1 MEIRPM
7 FVVGIMLLGS
17 AAAQQPAAPK
27 NSSASPAKAQAT
39 APAKAQP
46 TPAAKLPD
54 APKSQGGA
62 AFATP
67 KEKASYALGMYFG
80 SLLHR
85 QGITADDVNLDVFQH
100 GLKDSASG
108 DKTLLTEEEERAT
121 LQQWQT
127 DMRAEVAAK
136 NKKEGEAFL
145 AANKTKEGV
154 VALPDGLQYK
164 ILTPGTGPKPAAT
177 DTVACNY
184 RGTFINGTEF
194 DSSAKG
200 GKPVTFPLNGVIKGW
215 TEALQLMPTGSKWQL
230 FIPSDLAYGEP
241 GRGPIPPNSTL
252 VFEVELVSIQPP
264 KTPEAPKASEQP
276 KSPEQPKPNEPA
288 KPSEPP
294 KPPATPKP

>member
-17 AAAQQPAAPK
+17 AAAQQPVAPK
-27 NSSASPAKAQAT
+27 NPPASPAKAQPA

-46 TPAAKLPD
+46 TPAAKLPE
-54 APKSQGGA
+54 APKSQGAA

-80 SLLHR
+80 TLLHR
-85 QGITADDVNLDVFQH
+85 QGIAAEDVDLDVLQH
-100 GLKDSASG
+100 GLKDAAG
-108 DKTLLTEEEERAT
+108 GGKTLLTEEEERAT
-121 LQQWQT
+121 LQQWQGEL
-127 DMRAEVAAK
+127 RAQLAAK
-136 NKKEGEAFL
+136 NKKEGAAFL
-145 AANKTKEGV
+145 AANKPKEGV
-154 VALPDGLQYK
+154 VTLPSGLQYK
-164 ILTPGTGPKPAAT
+164 ILTAGTGPKPAAT

-194 DSSAKG
+194 DSSAKS

-230 FIPSDLAYGEP
+230 FIPPDLAYGEP

-252 VFEVELVSIQPP
+252 VFEVELVSIEPP
-264 KTPEAPKASEQP
+264 KAPEPRKA
-276 KSPEQPKPNEPA
+276 PEQPKAPEQTKPN
-288 KPSEPP
+288 EPP